1 MSARQE
7 TVYKADAVS
16 NPTATPAVAVPK
28 TGEKF
33 KDEELHA
40 RFGVPMRGGIRVNE
54 ERRCIVLVDL
64 VDADAKYANTDEG
77 DAVSYMGQDSDRDG
91 MQNQDMSAN
100 NLALRHSRENGYTV
114 LYFIKQEGNL
124 VFNSCVEYDSHRFE
138 VEEKDGK
145 RARVI
150 IKFRLKRVAGM
161 PAAATGGKT
170 ESLGCPW
177 VAELE
182 EDKLPTETVGE
193 YLVRMANIM
202 EPGLCT
208 QKDAE
213 EMDEGLRQLARG
225 EYVTLD
231 DLRSESDVK
240 CT

>member
-7 TVYKADAVS
+7 TVCKADTAS
-16 NPTATPAVAVPK
+16 DPTGGPTVAVPK

-40 RFGVPMRGGIRVNE
+40 RFGVPMRGGIRVSE
-54 ERRCIVLVDL
+54 ERRCIVL

-77 DAVSYMGQDSDRDG
+77 NAVPYMGQDSDRDG
-91 MQNQDMSAN
+91 IQNQDMSAS
-100 NLALRHSRENGYTV
+100 NLALRHSKENGYTV
-114 LYFIKQEGNL
+114 LHFIKQEGNL
-124 VFNSCVEYDSHRFE
+124 VFNSRVEYDSHRLE
-138 VEEKDGK
+138 VEEKDGR

-161 PAAATGGKT
+161 PTAATGGKM

-193 YLVRMANIM
+193 YIVRMANVM

-231 DLRSESDVK
+231 DLRSEPGAK

>member
-7 TVYKADAVS
+7 TVCKADTAS
-16 NPTATPAVAVPK
+16 DPTGAPTVAVPK

-40 RFGVPMRGGIRVNE
+40 RFGVPMRGGIRVSE

-64 VDADAKYANTDEG
+64 DAGTKYANTDEG
-77 DAVSYMGQDSDRDG
+77 NAVSYMGQDSDRDG
-91 MQNQDMSAN
+91 IQNQDMSAN
-100 NLALRHSRENGYTV
+100 NLALRHSKENGYTV

-124 VFNSCVEYDSHRFE
+124 VFNSCVEYDAHRLE

-150 IKFRLKRVAGM
+150 IKFRLKRVGVM
-161 PAAATGGKT
+161 PAAATGKKM

-208 QKDAE
+208 PKDAK

-225 EYVTLD
+225 EYATLD

>member
-1 MSARQE
+1 M
-7 TVYKADAVS
+7 
-16 NPTATPAVAVPK
+16 PT
-28 TGEKF
+28 
-33 KDEELHA
+33 
-40 RFGVPMRGGIRVNE
+40 
-54 ERRCIVLVDL
+54 
-64 VDADAKYANTDEG
+64 
-77 DAVSYMGQDSDRDG
+77 
-91 MQNQDMSAN
+91 
-100 NLALRHSRENGYTV
+100 
-114 LYFIKQEGNL
+114 
-124 VFNSCVEYDSHRFE
+124 
-138 VEEKDGK
+138 
-145 RARVI
+145 
-150 IKFRLKRVAGM
+150 
-161 PAAATGGKT
+161 AATGGKT